1 MRQYINL
8 YRSTGGRA
16 KAGRHSML
24 LLVALGLVLL
34 VGLGAAFLLDY
45 QAGVLEARVAQGLAQ
60 KKAAEQKLTEATRRL
75 AGSSS
80 GARVQSL
87 EARLKERENLLS
99 ALNEGKLGD
108 MEGYS
113 EYLRALGRRAG
124 QGVWITGF
132 SVARSG
138 AQLGISGRALDG
150 ERIPA
155 WLRGLNSEKVFQGK
169 SIAAL
174 KARRSGGD
182 NLAAVKDGAP
192 AYVEFML
199 GSELVPES
207 GMPGGTVAGG
217 PVAGGA
223 R

>member
-8 YRSTGGRA
+8 YRHVGRRG
-16 KAGRHSML
+16 KVGRDSML
-24 LLVALGLVLL
+24 LLAALALVLL
-34 VGLGAAFLLDY
+34 VGLGAALFLNY
-45 QAGVLEARVAQGLAQ
+45 QAGALEARVAQGLAQ
-60 KKAAEQKLTEATRRL
+60 KKAAEQKLTESTRRL
-75 AGSSS
+75 AGSNS
-80 GARVQSL
+80 GARVLSL
-87 EARLKERENLLS
+87 EARLKERENLLA
-99 ALNEGKLGD
+99 ALDAGTLGD

-132 SVARSG
+132 SVARGGS
-138 AQLGISGRALDG
+138 QLGISGRALDG

-174 KARRSGGD
+174 KARKSGAE
-182 NLAAVKDGAP
+182 NAPAQKEAGA
-192 AYVEFML
+192 AYVEFKL
-199 GSELVPES
+199 GSEPAAETGS
-207 GMPGGTVAGG
+207 GAAAMQGVG
-217 PVAGGA
+217 